1 VKKGIF
7 YPKQPGYKISDIL
20 VLKYYAIIVGAGFG
34 SRMQSEV
41 PKQFMLLNGKPILM
55 HTIEAFH
62 YSDFKPEIIV
72 VLNVDFHT
80 YWEQLCEKYNF
91 SIPHTLIKGGL
102 QRFHSV
108 KNGIKAIRGKSVI
121 AIHDA
126 VRPLASNE
134 LICCSFREA
143 EQTGN
148 AVVAIKSKESV
159 RQQKGNSSLSLNR
172 DEIYLIQT
180 PQTFQFEILNKAYKQ
195 EYRNEFTD
203 DASVVERTGITL
215 NLIEGESKN
224 LKITFPEDLTLAEFY
239 LSQTK

>member
-1 VKKGIF
+1 
-7 YPKQPGYKISDIL
+7 
-20 VLKYYAIIVGAGFG
+20 
-34 SRMQSEV
+34 
-41 PKQFMLLNGKPILM
+41 MLLNGKPILM
-55 HTIEAFH
+55 HTIESFY
-62 YSDFKPEIIV
+62 YSDFKPEIIL
-72 VLNVDFHT
+72 VLNVDFIT

-91 SIPHTLIKGGL
+91 LIPHTLIKGGL

-108 KNGIKAIRGKSVI
+108 KNGIKAIKEDSVI

-134 LICCSFREA
+134 LICRSFKEA
-143 EQTGN
+143 EQLGN
-148 AVVAIKSKESV
+148 AIVAIKSKDSV

-180 PQTFQFEILNKAYKQ
+180 PQTFQFELLNTAYKQ
-195 EYRNEFTD
+195 EYSKEFTD

-224 LKITFPEDLTLAEFY
+224 LKITFPEDLSLAEFY
-239 LSQTK
+239 LSQTKNKT

>member
-1 VKKGIF
+1 
-7 YPKQPGYKISDIL
+7 
-20 VLKYYAIIVGAGFG
+20 
-34 SRMQSEV
+34 MQSDL

-55 HTIEAFH
+55 HTIESFY
-62 YSDFKPEIIV
+62 YSDFKPEIIL
-72 VLNVDFHT
+72 VLNVDFIT

-91 SIPHTLIKGGL
+91 LIPHTLIKGGL

-108 KNGIKAIRGKSVI
+108 KNGIKAIKEDSVI

-134 LICCSFREA
+134 LICRSFKEA
-143 EQTGN
+143 EESGN
-148 AVVAIKSKESV
+148 AIVAIKSKDSV
-159 RQQKGNSSLSLNR
+159 RQQKGNTSLSLNR

-180 PQTFQFEILNKAYKQ
+180 PQTFQFELLNTAYKQ
-195 EYRNEFTD
+195 EYSNEFTD

-224 LKITFPEDLTLAEFY
+224 LKITFPEDLSLAEFY
-239 LSQTK
+239 LSQTKNKA

>member
-1 VKKGIF
+1 
-7 YPKQPGYKISDIL
+7 
-20 VLKYYAIIVGAGFG
+20 
-34 SRMQSEV
+34 MQSDV

-55 HTIEAFH
+55 HTIESFY
-62 YSDFKPEIIV
+62 YSDFKPEIIL
-72 VLNVDFHT
+72 VLNVDFIT

-91 SIPHTLIKGGL
+91 LIPHTLIKGGL

-108 KNGIKAIRGKSVI
+108 KNGIKAIKEDSVI

-134 LICCSFREA
+134 LICRSFKEA
-143 EQTGN
+143 EQLGN
-148 AVVAIKSKESV
+148 AIVAIKSKDSV

-180 PQTFQFEILNKAYKQ
+180 PQTFQFELLNTAYKQ
-195 EYRNEFTD
+195 EYSKEFTD

-224 LKITFPEDLTLAEFY
+224 LKITFPEDLSLAEFY
-239 LSQTK
+239 LSQTKNKT

>member
-1 VKKGIF
+1 
-7 YPKQPGYKISDIL
+7 
-20 VLKYYAIIVGAGFG
+20 
-34 SRMQSEV
+34 MQSEV

-126 VRPLASNE
+126 VRPLTSNK
-134 LICCSFREA
+134 LISCSFREA

-148 AVVAIKSKESV
+148 AVVAIKSKDSV

-239 LSQTK
+239 LSQKNKA

>member
-1 VKKGIF
+1 
-7 YPKQPGYKISDIL
+7 
-20 VLKYYAIIVGAGFG
+20 
-34 SRMQSEV
+34 MQSDV

-55 HTIEAFH
+55 HTIESFY
-62 YSDFKPEIIV
+62 YSDFKPEIIL
-72 VLNVDFHT
+72 VLNVDFIT

-91 SIPHTLIKGGL
+91 LIPHTLIKGGL

-108 KNGIKAIRGKSVI
+108 KNGIKAIKEDSVI

-134 LICCSFREA
+134 LICRSFKEA
-143 EQTGN
+143 EESGN
-148 AVVAIKSKESV
+148 AIVAIKSKDSV
-159 RQQKGNSSLSLNR
+159 RQQKGNTSLSLNR

-180 PQTFQFEILNKAYKQ
+180 PQTFQFELLNQAYKQ
-195 EYRNEFTD
+195 EYSNEFTD

-224 LKITFPEDLTLAEFY
+224 LKITFPEDLSLAEFY
-239 LSQTK
+239 LSQTKNKA

>member
-1 VKKGIF
+1 
-7 YPKQPGYKISDIL
+7 
-20 VLKYYAIIVGAGFG
+20 VGAGSG
-34 SRMQSEV
+34 SRMQSDI

-55 HTIEAFH
+55 HTIEAF
-62 YSDFKPEIIV
+62 YNSDFKPEVIL

-80 YWEQLCEKYNF
+80 YWEQLCEKYHF

-108 KNGIKAIRGKSVI
+108 KNAIKAIKGKSVI

-134 LICCSFREA
+134 LICRSFREA
-143 EQTGN
+143 EKIGN
-148 AVVAIKSKESV
+148 AVVAIKSKDSV
-159 RQQKGNSSLSLNR
+159 RQKKGNSSLSLNR
-172 DEIYLIQT
+172 DEIYLVQT
-180 PQTFQFEILNKAYKQ
+180 PQTFQFELLNKAYKQ

-203 DASVVERTGITL
+203 DASVVERIGVTI

-224 LKITFPEDLTLAEFY
+224 LKITFPEDLVLAEFY
-239 LSQTK
+239 LSQKK

>member
-1 VKKGIF
+1 
-7 YPKQPGYKISDIL
+7 
-20 VLKYYAIIVGAGFG
+20 VGAGSG
-34 SRMQSEV
+34 SRMQSDI

-55 HTIEAFH
+55 HTIEAF
-62 YSDFKPEIIV
+62 YNSDFKPEVIL

-80 YWEQLCEKYNF
+80 YWEQLCEKYHF

-108 KNGIKAIRGKSVI
+108 KNAIKAIKGKSVI

-134 LICCSFREA
+134 LICRSFREA
-143 EQTGN
+143 EKIGN
-148 AVVAIKSKESV
+148 AVVAIKSKDSV

-172 DEIYLIQT
+172 DEIYLVQT
-180 PQTFQFEILNKAYKQ
+180 PQTFQFELLNKAYKQ

-203 DASVVERTGITL
+203 DASVVERIGVTI

-224 LKITFPEDLTLAEFY
+224 LKITFPEDLVLAEFY
-239 LSQTK
+239 LSQKK

>member
-1 VKKGIF
+1 M
-7 YPKQPGYKISDIL
+7 QSDI
-20 VLKYYAIIVGAGFG
+20 
-34 SRMQSEV
+34 

-55 HTIEAFH
+55 HTIEAFF

-72 VLNVDFHT
+72 VLNVDFIT

-108 KNGIKAIRGKSVI
+108 KNGIKAISEDSII

-134 LICCSFREA
+134 LICRSFKEA
-143 EQTGN
+143 EQLGN
-148 AVVAIKSKESV
+148 AVVAIKSKDSV
-159 RQQKGNSSLSLNR
+159 RQQKGNSSLPLNR

-180 PQTFQFEILNKAYKQ
+180 PQTFQFELLNNAYKQ
-195 EYRNEFTD
+195 EYSNEFTD

-224 LKITFPEDLTLAEFY
+224 LKITFAEDLNLAEFY
-239 LSQTK
+239 LSQTKNKA

>member
-1 VKKGIF
+1 
-7 YPKQPGYKISDIL
+7 
-20 VLKYYAIIVGAGFG
+20 
-34 SRMQSEV
+34 MQSDV

-55 HTIEAFH
+55 HTIEAFF

-72 VLNVDFHT
+72 VLNVDFIT

-108 KNGIKAIRGKSVI
+108 KNGIKAISEDSII

-134 LICCSFREA
+134 LICRSFKEA
-143 EQTGN
+143 EQLGN
-148 AVVAIKSKESV
+148 AVVAIKSKDSV
-159 RQQKGNSSLSLNR
+159 RQQKGNSSLPLNR

-180 PQTFQFEILNKAYKQ
+180 PQTFQFELLNNAYKQ
-195 EYRNEFTD
+195 EYSNEFTD

-224 LKITFPEDLTLAEFY
+224 LKITFAEDLSLAEFY
-239 LSQTK
+239 LSQTKNKA

>member
-1 VKKGIF
+1 MHIIM
-7 YPKQPGYKISDIL
+7 PIL
-20 VLKYYAIIVGAGFG
+20 
-34 SRMQSEV
+34 M
-41 PKQFMLLNGKPILM
+41 PILM
-55 HTIEAFH
+55 HTIEAFFC
-62 YSDFKPEIIV
+62 SDFKPEIIV
-72 VLNVDFHT
+72 VLNVDFIT

-108 KNGIKAIRGKSVI
+108 KNGIKAISEDSII

-134 LICCSFREA
+134 LICRSFKEA
-143 EQTGN
+143 EQLGN
-148 AVVAIKSKESV
+148 AVVAIKSKDSV
-159 RQQKGNSSLSLNR
+159 RQQKGNSSLPLNR

-180 PQTFQFEILNKAYKQ
+180 PQTFQFELLNNAYKQ
-195 EYRNEFTD
+195 EYSNEFTD

-224 LKITFPEDLTLAEFY
+224 LKITFAEDLSLAEFY
-239 LSQTK
+239 LSQTKNKA

>member
-1 VKKGIF
+1 M
-7 YPKQPGYKISDIL
+7 QSDI
-20 VLKYYAIIVGAGFG
+20 
-34 SRMQSEV
+34 

-55 HTIEAFH
+55 HTIEAFF

-72 VLNVDFHT
+72 VLNVDFIT

-108 KNGIKAIRGKSVI
+108 KNGIKAISEDSII

-134 LICCSFREA
+134 LICRSFKEA
-143 EQTGN
+143 EQLGN
-148 AVVAIKSKESV
+148 AVVAIKSKDSV
-159 RQQKGNSSLSLNR
+159 RQQKGNSSLPLNR

-180 PQTFQFEILNKAYKQ
+180 PQTFQFELLNNAYKQ
-195 EYRNEFTD
+195 EYSNEFTD

-224 LKITFPEDLTLAEFY
+224 LKITFAEDLSLAEFY
-239 LSQTK
+239 LSQTKNKT

>member
-1 VKKGIF
+1 
-7 YPKQPGYKISDIL
+7 
-20 VLKYYAIIVGAGFG
+20 
-34 SRMQSEV
+34 MQSDV

-55 HTIEAFH
+55 HTIESFY
-62 YSDFKPEIIV
+62 YSDFKPEIIL
-72 VLNVDFHT
+72 VLNVDFIT

-91 SIPHTLIKGGL
+91 LIPHTLIKGGL

-108 KNGIKAIRGKSVI
+108 KNGIKAIKEDSVI

-134 LICCSFREA
+134 LICRSFKEA
-143 EQTGN
+143 EESGN
-148 AVVAIKSKESV
+148 AIVAIKSKDSV
-159 RQQKGNSSLSLNR
+159 RQQKGNTSLLLNR

-180 PQTFQFEILNKAYKQ
+180 PQTFQFELLNTAYKQ
-195 EYRNEFTD
+195 EYSNEFTD

-224 LKITFPEDLTLAEFY
+224 LKITFPEDLSLAEFY
-239 LSQTK
+239 LSQTKNKA

>member
-1 VKKGIF
+1 
-7 YPKQPGYKISDIL
+7 
-20 VLKYYAIIVGAGFG
+20 
-34 SRMQSEV
+34 
-41 PKQFMLLNGKPILM
+41 M
-55 HTIEAFH
+55 HTIEAFF

-72 VLNVDFHT
+72 VLNVDFIT

-108 KNGIKAIRGKSVI
+108 KNGIKAISEDSII

-134 LICCSFREA
+134 LICRSFKEA
-143 EQTGN
+143 EQLGN
-148 AVVAIKSKESV
+148 AVVAIKSKDSV
-159 RQQKGNSSLSLNR
+159 RQQKGNSSLPLNR

-180 PQTFQFEILNKAYKQ
+180 PQTFQFELLNNAYKQ
-195 EYRNEFTD
+195 EYSNEFTD

-224 LKITFPEDLTLAEFY
+224 LKITFAEDLSLAEFY
-239 LSQTK
+239 LSQTKNKA

>member
-1 VKKGIF
+1 
-7 YPKQPGYKISDIL
+7 
-20 VLKYYAIIVGAGFG
+20 
-34 SRMQSEV
+34 MQSDV

-55 HTIEAFH
+55 HTIESFY
-62 YSDFKPEIIV
+62 YSDFKPEIIL
-72 VLNVDFHT
+72 VLNVDFIT

-91 SIPHTLIKGGL
+91 LIPHTLIKGGL

-108 KNGIKAIRGKSVI
+108 KNGIKAIKEDSVI

-134 LICCSFREA
+134 LICRSFKEA
-143 EQTGN
+143 EQLGN
-148 AVVAIKSKESV
+148 AIVAIKSKDSV

-180 PQTFQFEILNKAYKQ
+180 PQTFQFELLNTAYKQ
-195 EYRNEFTD
+195 EYSNEFTD

-224 LKITFPEDLTLAEFY
+224 LKITFAEDLSLAEFY
-239 LSQTK
+239 LSQTKNKA

>member
-1 VKKGIF
+1 M
-7 YPKQPGYKISDIL
+7 QSDI
-20 VLKYYAIIVGAGFG
+20 
-34 SRMQSEV
+34 

-55 HTIEAFH
+55 HTIESFF

-72 VLNVDFHT
+72 VLNVDFIT

-108 KNGIKAIRGKSVI
+108 KNGIKAISEDSII

-134 LICCSFREA
+134 LICRSFKEA
-143 EQTGN
+143 EQLGN
-148 AVVAIKSKESV
+148 AVVAIKSKDSV
-159 RQQKGNSSLSLNR
+159 RQQKGNSSLPLNR

-180 PQTFQFEILNKAYKQ
+180 PQTFQFELLNNAYKQ
-195 EYRNEFTD
+195 EYSNEFTD

-224 LKITFPEDLTLAEFY
+224 LKITFAEDLSLAEFY
-239 LSQTK
+239 LSQTKNKA

>member
-1 VKKGIF
+1 
-7 YPKQPGYKISDIL
+7 
-20 VLKYYAIIVGAGFG
+20 
-34 SRMQSEV
+34 MQSDV

-55 HTIEAFH
+55 HTIESFY
-62 YSDFKPEIIV
+62 YSDFKPEIIL
-72 VLNVDFHT
+72 VLNVDFIT

-91 SIPHTLIKGGL
+91 LIPHTLIKGGL

-108 KNGIKAIRGKSVI
+108 KNGIKAIKEDSVI

-134 LICCSFREA
+134 LICRSFKEA
-143 EQTGN
+143 EESGN
-148 AVVAIKSKESV
+148 AIVAIKSKDSV
-159 RQQKGNSSLSLNR
+159 RQQKGNTSLSLNR

-180 PQTFQFEILNKAYKQ
+180 PQTFQFELLNTAYKQ
-195 EYRNEFTD
+195 EYSNEFTD

-224 LKITFPEDLTLAEFY
+224 LKITFPEDLSLAEFY
-239 LSQTK
+239 LSQTKNKA

>member
-1 VKKGIF
+1 M
-7 YPKQPGYKISDIL
+7 QSDI
-20 VLKYYAIIVGAGFG
+20 
-34 SRMQSEV
+34 

-55 HTIEAFH
+55 HTIEAFF

-72 VLNVDFHT
+72 VLNVDFIT

-108 KNGIKAIRGKSVI
+108 KNGIKAISEDSII

-134 LICCSFREA
+134 LICRSFKEA
-143 EQTGN
+143 EQLGN
-148 AVVAIKSKESV
+148 AVVAIKSKDSV
-159 RQQKGNSSLSLNR
+159 RQQKGNSSLPLNR

-180 PQTFQFEILNKAYKQ
+180 PQTFQFELLNNAYKQ
-195 EYRNEFTD
+195 EYSNEFTD

-224 LKITFPEDLTLAEFY
+224 LKITFAEDLSLAEFY
-239 LSQTK
+239 LSQTKNKA